1 MNGKRAKSL
10 RRLRAGQLRIS
21 DIERLRRTEY
31 PGVSSPKALP
41 ERKKKGDPPTALARA
56 AWGMP

>member
-10 RRLRAGQLRIS
+10 RRLRAGQLRLS

-31 PGVSSPKALP
+31 PGVSEPKPLP
-41 ERKKKGDPPTALARA
+41 ERKKKGNAPTALARA
-56 AWGMP
+56 AWGIA